1 MMRLVAD
8 SNVIFTYLWESSA
21 LREIIRQCA
30 TLFSPE
36 YALLELEEHWQEI
49 AGKAGVGLESRDGL
63 LYSLRHEVEIVP
75 KSGYEKFLP
84 EAERLANAFT
94 GKEETDLRDDAD
106 FLALAMLLDCPLWSN
121 DKLLKRQPKVTVLST
136 QEVLT
141 IFKPEKTDPGPS
153 DKVRRKR

>member
-8 SNVIFTYLWESSA
+8 SNVIFTYLWKSSA
-21 LREIIRQCA
+21 LREIIRQGA

-36 YALLELEEHWQEI
+36 YALWELEEHWQEI
-49 AGKAGVGLESRDGL
+49 AGKAGIKREELDEL
-63 LYSLRHEVEIVP
+63 LYLLRQEVEIVP

-84 EAERLANAFT
+84 EAERLASAFS
-94 GKEETDLRDDAD
+94 GKEEADLKDDAD

-136 QEVLT
+136 SEVLM
-141 IFKPEKTDPGPS
+141 IFKPEKTGHES
-153 DKVRRKR
+153 SGKVRRKS